1 MPEPDSD
8 LEEWAPG
15 DYPEVLDPDLVP
27 RSWSEQPRRDDAGR
41 AAQAALGFE
50 AGTRTPAEP
59 VNSWLEL
66 ARLWMRWVRDEA
78 AGHLRGDGSDG
89 DVTIA
94 AATTTNLTR
103 DMYYENL
110 TIEDTGTLNTRG
122 FRVFVRGVLT
132 LDGLLH
138 ANGGNANAATPGAN
152 ATATT
157 MGNGLNGGA
166 AIAGNGND
174 ADPSV
179 AGAEG
184 GPGGDEGGGG
194 QVGGSGGVRTY
205 PTEDNGGQRLLRS
218 LHTAFTGT
226 TFHGDLLQGGPSG
239 GGGGGVGS
247 GAGGA
252 GANILFVVCGELV
265 ISSTGVLSSRGGRG
279 GNASSGNGGGG
290 GNGAGG
296 VIILATRRGDW
307 EYETPAHGGTSYDAD
322 ANLAGLYGLGD
333 GWADVR
339 GTVAA
344 GVSAGFGTGLDGN
357 PGTPGSVWWLRC

>member
-1 MPEPDSD
+1 MPEPDSE
-8 LEEWAPG
+8 LEEWAVG

-41 AAQAALGFE
+41 PAQAALGFE
-50 AGTRTPAEP
+50 AGTRTPSEP

-66 ARLWMRWVRDEA
+66 ARLWIEWDRDEV

-89 DVTIA
+89 DVTIPA
-94 AATTTNLTR
+94 GTTNLTR
-103 DMYYENL
+103 DMYYESL
-110 TIEDTGTLNTRG
+110 SVPAGRTLNTRG

-138 ANGGNANAATPGAN
+138 ANGGNASGATPGAN

-166 AIAGNGND
+166 AIAGDGND

-194 QVGGSGGVRTY
+194 QAGGAGGVRTF
-205 PTEDNGGQRLLRS
+205 PTEDQGGERVLRS
-218 LHTAFTGT
+218 LHTAFTGR
-226 TFHGDLLQGGPSG
+226 TFQGDQLQGGPSG

-252 GANILFVVCGELV
+252 GANVLGVVCRELA
-265 ISSTGVLSSRGGRG
+265 ISATGVLSSRGGRG

-296 VIILATRRGDW
+296 VVILATRRGDIVFD
-307 EYETPAHGGTSYDAD
+307 AAAASYDAD
-322 ANLAGLYGLGD
+322 TNLSGLYNVGD
-333 GWADVR
+333 GWVDVR

-344 GVSAGFGTGLDGN
+344 GVATGFGTGLDGN
-357 PGTPGSVWWLRC
+357 PGTAGSVWWLRC